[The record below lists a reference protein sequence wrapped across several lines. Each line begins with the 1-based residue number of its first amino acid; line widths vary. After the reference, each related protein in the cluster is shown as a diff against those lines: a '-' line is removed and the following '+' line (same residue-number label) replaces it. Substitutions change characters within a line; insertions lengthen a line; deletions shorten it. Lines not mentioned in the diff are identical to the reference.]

1 MLSRDDVTAGRAR
14 GSPGPPGELRGR
26 LAGST
31 TVHAAVSP
39 PIRTGDEPRLA
50 WRTAPVCGRYT
61 LYSSPE
67 DVAEYFDLDR
77 VPELPR
83 RYNIAPT
90 QDVPLVRRP
99 PDGEANESSDRAREM
114 VSARWGLVP
123 FWADD
128 PDDLP
133 TMINARAETV
143 AEKPAFRV
151 AFSRRRCVL
160 PASGFY
166 EWRPTGN
173 GKQPYHIRR
182 VDETPLALAGLWER
196 WRSDD
201 GRELESCLIIVT
213 EANELLRPIHD
224 RMPVILR
231 REEMPRWLDPD
242 AERNELEELL
252 RPYGGDDL
260 RGHPVSRRVN
270 SPAND
275 DPSLVQEA

>member
-1 MLSRDDVTAGRAR
+1 M
-14 GSPGPPGELRGR
+14 
-26 LAGST
+26 
-31 TVHAAVSP
+31 
-39 PIRTGDEPRLA
+39 
-50 WRTAPVCGRYT
+50 CGRYT
-61 LYSSPE
+61 LYSSPQ
-67 DVAEYFDLDR
+67 DIAEYFDLDGA
-77 VPELPR
+77 PDLQR

-90 QDVPLVRRP
+90 QDVPLVRP
-99 PDGEANESSDRAREM
+99 ASEEEGEASSDGPREL
-114 VSARWGLVP
+114 VAARWGLVP

-133 TMINARAETV
+133 TMINARAET
-143 AEKPAFRV
+143 AADKPAFRV

-182 VDETPLALAGLWER
+182 ADETPLAFAGLWER
-196 WRSDD
+196 WRSDDD

-213 EANELLRPIHD
+213 EANDLLRPIHD
-224 RMPVILR
+224 RMPVILS
-231 REEMPRWLDPD
+231 REEIAAWLAPE
-242 AERNELEELL
+242 AGREELESLL
-252 RPYGGDDL
+252 RPYPGDDL

-270 SPAND
+270 SPQND